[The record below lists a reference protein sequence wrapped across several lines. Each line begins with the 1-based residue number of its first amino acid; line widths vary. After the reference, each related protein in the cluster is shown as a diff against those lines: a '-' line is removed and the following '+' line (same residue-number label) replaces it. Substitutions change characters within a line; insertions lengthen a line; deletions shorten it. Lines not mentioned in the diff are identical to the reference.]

1 MNRIWKKLGL
11 VLCAVLIM
19 GTFVFPVSAAETRV
33 TGGSSRGN
41 AKVID
46 INKDYITTIGSSQD
60 YSIFKF
66 KTYSY
71 RAYYELRL
79 TNVSVARPINIYLR
93 GTDRLDAGTA
103 LDTKN
108 LTKGNDCYIHTYKK
122 SLKENSWYYVIIKN
136 TNRSSGK
143 VKFKV
148 WGAEDLEGNTM
159 TAAKSVE
166 VGKNYYGKHTYPVDG
181 DYFRFVPESSGNY
194 RVVVKNMSQVGWI
207 RSRVVNGSNTML
219 KKKDY
224 YPTGDYMSA
233 VVSLSKGRAY
243 FIHIQTG
250 DEEWS
255 DPDCRYKLFIQ
266 KR

>member
-71 RAYYELRL
+71 RGYYELRL

-103 LDTKN
+103 LDTK
-108 LTKGNDCYIHTYKK
+108 K
-122 SLKENSWYYVIIKN
+122 
-136 TNRSSGK
+136 
-143 VKFKV
+143 
-148 WGAEDLEGNTM
+148 
-159 TAAKSVE
+159 
-166 VGKNYYGKHTYPVDG
+166 
-181 DYFRFVPESSGNY
+181 
-194 RVVVKNMSQVGWI
+194 
-207 RSRVVNGSNTML
+207 
-219 KKKDY
+219 
-224 YPTGDYMSA
+224 
-233 VVSLSKGRAY
+233 
-243 FIHIQTG
+243 
-250 DEEWS
+250 
-255 DPDCRYKLFIQ
+255 PDQRK
-266 KR
+266 